1 MIELLLTCF
10 PAVIQYVRL
19 KRRGEHI
26 TVWNMHQAIFMWLVL
41 ATALFM
47 TIFYYHP
54 KSFSGLVPFRVAPVV
69 PQTGGPV
76 TSIKVVNGQHV
87 SKGDLLFTIE
97 NSRQTA
103 DVATAKA
110 KVGEVKAAS
119 SVAKAQLQA
128 VQGKVDSARASLKQA
143 SEEFSRKDAAKQKN
157 KNTFSKSEIDRL
169 RNQKATRQGSLDAAL
184 SEYKAMSANVS
195 KVLPA
200 QQISARAAL
209 QKSENELSKT
219 EVRAFTNGTV
229 LQVALNEGA
238 TATRLVLKPSMII
251 VPDREDSVPLKFT
264 AGFSQ
269 AANNVLKEGMPVEIA
284 CESNTN
290 LFMENVVLPA
300 RISYKQDAIAA
311 GQVTASGTLL
321 EPNNHRKRGSVL
333 VHMELVH
340 KDHEKRVLNGSG
352 CIVQAY
358 TNDIPGTVG
367 HIIGAMG
374 AVKAILFRIK
384 VWGALV
390 VGIGLGGGGK

>member
-1 MIELLLTCF
+1 MIELLVTCF
-10 PAVIQYVRL
+10 PAAFQFWRL

-26 TVWNMHQAIFMWLVL
+26 TVWNMHQAVFAWLVL

-54 KSFSGLVPFRVAPVV
+54 KSFSGMVPFRVAPVV

-97 NSRQTA
+97 NSRQIA
-103 DVATAKA
+103 DVAMAKA
-110 KVGEVKAAS
+110 KAGEVVAAF

-128 VQGKVDSARASLKQA
+128 VKGKVDSARASLKQA
-143 SEEFSRKDAAKQKN
+143 TEEFNRKNAAKR
-157 KNTFSKSEIDRL
+157 NTFRRSEIERL
-169 RNQKATRQGSLDAAL
+169 KNQKASRQGRLNAAL
-184 SEYKAMSANVS
+184 SEYKAMKANVS

-200 QQISARAAL
+200 QQRSAQAAL
-209 QKSENELSKT
+209 QKAENELTKT
-219 EVRAFTNGTV
+219 SVRAFTNGTV
-229 LQVALNEGA
+229 LQVALSEGA
-238 TATRLVLKPSMII
+238 TATRLVLRPSMII
-251 VPDREDSVPLKFT
+251 VPDRPDGAPLKFV

-269 AANNVLKEGMPVEIA
+269 AFNNVLKEGMPVEIS
-284 CESNTN
+284 CDSNTN

-300 RISYKQDAIAA
+300 RITYKQDAIAA
-311 GQVTASGTLL
+311 GQVTASGSLIEL
-321 EPNNHRKRGSVL
+321 NNHIKRGSIL

-367 HIIGAMG
+367 HIIGALG

-384 VWGALV
+384 VWGTLV
-390 VGIGLGGGGK
+390 VGIGLSGGGK